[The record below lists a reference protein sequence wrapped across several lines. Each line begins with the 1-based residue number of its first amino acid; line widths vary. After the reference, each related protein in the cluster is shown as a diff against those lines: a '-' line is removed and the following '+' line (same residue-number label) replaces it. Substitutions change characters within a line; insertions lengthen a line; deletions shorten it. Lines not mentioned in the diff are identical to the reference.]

1 MGLFTRKP
9 PAFSRASDKSAFVRE
24 WVASVLQE
32 AGCAVNGAH
41 ADQLADMTSE
51 GVVRQG
57 LKAAA
62 EDNGDDAVVA
72 WLEGLPQTGLLAQLT
87 AIYYQALDMSEA
99 RGGPGPALRN
109 RLAAYGRT
117 VDETF
122 ESIRSNYVSY
132 ARTNF
137 RASRSRGNA

>member
-1 MGLFTRKP
+1 MGFFTRKP
-9 PAFSRASDKSAFVRE
+9 PAFSGAPDKSAFVRE

-32 AGCAVNGAH
+32 AGCAAHGTH
-41 ADQLADMTSE
+41 ADQLADMASE

-62 EDNGDDAVVA
+62 EANGDTPVVA
-72 WLEGLPQTGLLAQLT
+72 WLEDLPQTGLLPQLT
-87 AIYYQALDMSEA
+87 TIYTQTLDMSEA
-99 RGGPGPALRN
+99 RGGHGPALRN

-122 ESIRSNYVSY
+122 ESIRFNYVSY
-132 ARTNF
+132 AQTNF
-137 RASRSRGNA
+137 RAQ